1 MTAALYLDLAWLVP
15 PPADIRARIAAI
27 GTSVTPGEQ
36 IAAIAHHALS
46 PNQLDRLARAIDAVR
61 AAGTPLD
68 PLLPFRL
75 GIVGTGTLDLIAPAL
90 VATAAR
96 HGFALELVRA
106 DYGQAMQDA
115 LDPGSALNRARCDA
129 VLIALD
135 HRDLPIAPTLAGR
148 DGAAAAALA
157 QIDTL
162 RAALLAHGG
171 APSIV
176 QTIASPPETLF
187 GSYDRRVATSLS
199 HVIDDINAGL
209 IDSLTGSGDQLL
221 DVAALAATV
230 GQAEWHAP
238 NEWHLAKLPFA
249 TRCLPLYADHVARL
263 LGAIR
268 GRARRCLV
276 LDLDNT
282 LWGGVIGDDGL
293 AGIRLGQGDATGEAF
308 LAMQRHALQL
318 HERGVVLAVSSKND
332 DAIAR
337 HAFRSHP
344 DMLLREEHIAV
355 FQANWTDKAANI
367 RAIADTLSL
376 GLGSFVLADDNPV
389 ERALVRRLL
398 PEVAVPEL
406 PADPALY
413 VRTIAAA
420 GYFEATGFSAEDR
433 ARGQSYRANAE
444 RAALAAGSDGLDAYL
459 ASLDMVVGFAPFD
472 TVGRDR
478 IVQLVAKSNQFN
490 LTTRRHDANAIAAFE
505 RDASVT
511 LQVRLRDT
519 FGDTGMI
526 SVVIATALAPDAWE
540 IDSWLMSCR
549 VLGRGVERA
558 VLAELCRQAQ
568 AAGIDW
574 LIGVYRPTPRNALVR
589 DHYAKLGF
597 EPAGDGPD
605 GETRW
610 RYPTDRPVEVPP
622 MRIERETR

>member
-1 MTAALYLDLAWLVP
+1 MTAALYLDLAWLLP
-15 PPADIRARIAAI
+15 PPADVRARIAAI
-27 GTSVTPGEQ
+27 RGGAAPGAD
-36 IAAIAHHALS
+36 IATLASHALS
-46 PNQLDRLARAIDAVR
+46 PNQLDRLGRTIDSLRVG
-61 AAGTPLD
+61 GTPLD

-96 HGFALELVRA
+96 HGFALEIVRA

-135 HRDLPIAPTLAGR
+135 HRDLPIAPTLAAR
-148 DGAAAAALA
+148 ERAATAALA
-157 QIDTL
+157 QIDAI

-176 QTIASPPETLF
+176 QTIAPPPETLF

-199 HVIDDINAGL
+199 RTIDDINAGL
-209 IDSLTGSGDQLL
+209 VERLAGSGDQLL
-221 DVAALAATV
+221 DLAALAATV
-230 GQAEWHAP
+230 GLAEWHAP

-249 TRCLPLYADHVARL
+249 TRCLPIYADHVARL

-308 LAMQRHALQL
+308 LAMQRYALQL

-337 HAFRSHP
+337 SAFRAHP

-420 GYFEATGFSAEDR
+420 GYFEATGFSDEDR
-433 ARGQSYRANAE
+433 GRAASYRANAD

-459 ASLDMVVGFAPFD
+459 ASLDMVVGFAAFD
-472 TVGRDR
+472 AVGRDR

-490 LTTRRHDANAIAAFE
+490 LTTRRYDANAIAAFE
-505 RDASVT
+505 QDAAVT
-511 LQVRLRDT
+511 LQVRLRDM

-526 SVVIATALAPDAWE
+526 AVVIVRAAAPDAWE

-558 VLAELCRQAQ
+558 VLAELCRQARS
-568 AAGIDW
+568 AGIDW
-574 LIGVYRPTPRNALVR
+574 LVGVYRPTPRNALVR

-597 EPAGDGPD
+597 DPAGDGPD

-610 RYPTDRPVEVPP
+610 RYPTDRLVDVPP
-622 MRIERETR
+622 MRIER